1 MKLFFDHNL
10 PPRAAELLEDFY
22 RYDHPDLECTYL
34 TKKFQVTP
42 NDPLDDPVWLS
53 TLSSE
58 GGWIVFTRD
67 RARSSKILP
76 LPEICL
82 NLKIT
87 HVLVSDSLGRLSDLK
102 QAIVE
107 CWRCLETLS
116 RKPPGTRARL
126 QYRMHKKHER
136 VPIIRLIERDVVIK
150 ERKIQSSQ
158 SAREI
163 PRSRKKIARK
173 DSSDPSQMPLEFKI
187 S

>member
-10 PPRAAELLEDFY
+10 PPRAAELLEAFY

-34 TKKFQVTP
+34 TKKFKVTP

-58 GGWIVFTRD
+58 GGWMVFTRD
-67 RARSSKILP
+67 RARSSKVLP

-87 HVLVSDSLGRLSDLK
+87 HVLVGDSLGRLSDLK
-102 QAIVE
+102 QAIAE

-116 RKPPGTRARL
+116 RRPPGTRARL
-126 QYRMHKKHER
+126 QYRVHKKHEK
-136 VPIIRLIERDVVIK
+136 VPIIRLIDRDMVIR
-150 ERKIQSSQ
+150 ERKIHSNQSEK
-158 SAREI
+158 EI
-163 PRSRKKIARK
+163 PRSRKKILKKA
-173 DSSDPSQMPLEFKI
+173 SGDPAQAQLAI
-187 S
+187 